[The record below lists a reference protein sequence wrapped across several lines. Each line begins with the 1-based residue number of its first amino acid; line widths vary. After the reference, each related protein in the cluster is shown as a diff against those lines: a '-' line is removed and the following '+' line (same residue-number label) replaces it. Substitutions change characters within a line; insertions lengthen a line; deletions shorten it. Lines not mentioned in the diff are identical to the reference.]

1 MKNSERAL
9 PAVDLRKLRA
19 PLRLCILLATCLS
32 LSACLYTNVKG
43 PLDTNVDSTQLGT
56 KVGTA
61 SARSFLFL
69 FATGD
74 ASTEAAATD
83 GGITTITHL
92 DAEQEIILFGLYTK
106 TTTIAYGD

>member
-1 MKNSERAL
+1 MKYCFKLAAL
-9 PAVDLRKLRA
+9 AACSFL
-19 PLRLCILLATCLS
+19 

-43 PLDTNVDSTQLGT
+43 PLDTNVDSTQLGS
-56 KVGTA
+56 KVGRA
-61 SARSFLFL
+61 SAKSFLFL

-74 ASTEAAATD
+74 ASTEAAARD

-92 DAEQEIILFGLYTK
+92 DAEQEIIFFGFYTK